1 MIDFSDTGICPNRAQ
16 ASPHQPPTN
25 SARIS
30 GRSHGSR
37 MGGIPEAG
45 ARYKLE
51 MSGAIAGRLRGG
63 CGAGASKCQFV
74 NRQAEKLGKV
84 SVSGG
89 K

>member
-1 MIDFSDTGICPNRAQ
+1 MIDFSDAGICPNRTQ
-16 ASPHQPPTN
+16 VSPHQPPTN

-45 ARYKLE
+45 AMYKNE
-51 MSGAIAGRLRGG
+51 MSGANAGHLRGG
-63 CGAGASKCQFV
+63 CGANATKCQFV
-74 NRQAEKLGKV
+74 NRQAEKSSKV
-84 SVSGG
+84 SALCG